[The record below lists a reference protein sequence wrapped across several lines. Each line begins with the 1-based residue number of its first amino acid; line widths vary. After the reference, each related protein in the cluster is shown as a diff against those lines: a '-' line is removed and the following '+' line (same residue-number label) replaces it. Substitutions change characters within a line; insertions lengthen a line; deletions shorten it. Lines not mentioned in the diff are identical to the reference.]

1 MGFKKDSKT
10 GAPNRKGHRWIN
22 YPNNAHKKCTKCG
35 CMVDITCSKGVN
47 VSIYTDMNG
56 NKSNE
61 CPNCIQSLWKGT
73 ESYEEKVITVVSP

>member
-1 MGFKKDSKT
+1 MYWNELKRKEIDIMGFKKGSKT

-47 VSIYTDMNG
+47 VSIYTVTRKDWM
-56 NKSNE
+56 KAWR
-61 CPNCIQSLWKGT
+61 LF
-73 ESYEEKVITVVSP
+73 